1 MTVTKTAARREIRSS
16 NRRLQPQD
24 RGYQI
29 LVAIFL
35 FIVLMVIVIPFWR
48 VIVTSLTPLDI
59 YTQRGVPYFLSP
71 SEWTGEAYK
80 QLMTHPQFGK
90 ALKNSIIITLLG
102 TSTSLLLT
110 IPLAYGLSISS
121 LPGRRIIIV
130 LILFTFLFNP
140 GLVPVYLLVTKLHL
154 TNTFF
159 SVTLPPAVSV
169 YNTLVMMSFF
179 EGLPEELK
187 EAARI
192 DGASELQVLF
202 KVVLP
207 LSKPIIL
214 TIGLFYA
221 VFYWNEFF
229 TPILYLTDNDLI
241 PLPVLLRNILISAS
255 FNEFVE
261 FNAFSST
268 FIEALKSAAVL
279 ITMLPMLIVYPWI
292 QRYFTKGTLVGGVK
306 E

>member
-1 MTVTKTAARREIRSS
+1 MTTKTKVVRSGRKTSRRE
-16 NRRLQPQD
+16 D
-24 RGYQI
+24 RPYQI
-29 LVAIFL
+29 ALAFFL
-35 FIVLMVIVIPFWR
+35 FIVLMIIVIPFWR
-48 VIVTSLTPLDI
+48 VVVTSLTPLNTYI
-59 YTQRGVPYFLSP
+59 QGGVPYFLP
-71 SEWTGEAYK
+71 LRDWTVEAYK

-90 ALKNSIIITLLG
+90 ALTNSTIITIGG
-102 TSTSLLLT
+102 TAISLFLT
-110 IPLAYGLSISS
+110 VPLAYGLSIST
-121 LPGRRIIIV
+121 LPGRRIILM

-140 GLVPVYLLVTKLHL
+140 GLVPAYLMVTTLDL
-154 TNTFF
+154 QNSFWA
-159 SVTLPPAVSV
+159 VILPPAVSV

-179 EGLPEELK
+179 EGLPEELMD
-187 EAARI
+187 AARI
-192 DGASELQVLF
+192 DGANELQVLF
-202 KVVLP
+202 RVVLP

-221 VFYWNEFF
+221 VFFWNEFF
-229 TPILYLTDNDLI
+229 TPILYLNDNDLI